1 MLKDGQ
7 IYRDN
12 QKGIVLR
19 VPSSHEKEITILYHS
34 AGYVGICKTRLATQ
48 VRKGLD
54 WCEVCQRRTWDPGG
68 RNAFHLMSS
77 LKHSRKSQAVMLFK
91 SLYWLITE
99 LVLFKRV
106 SCASLCKLTSST
118 VIRVLEIAEV
128 LLWKLSRR
136 RAQHALYRNRSQTTS
151 GELHIKKAAGH
162 LRCTGLVKCMISTIT
177 LITKIVPK

>member
-106 SCASLCKLTSST
+106 DSQADVQHRDPSAGNCGSASLEAFAPSCAACLISQP
-118 VIRVLEIAEV
+118 VADNFRWIA
-128 LLWKLSRR
+128 
-136 RAQHALYRNRSQTTS
+136 H
-151 GELHIKKAAGH
+151 
-162 LRCTGLVKCMISTIT
+162 
-177 LITKIVPK
+177 